1 MAENDSGSDS
11 QPLWEMHLEGITYEA
26 AKQEQASQ
34 QWAMHE
40 QHKAAVRAI
49 AERHAEARQREHS
62 RPRFQR
68 SHHSGRVCHTGQ
80 RHTYHSTWGVN
91 GSHRSDGPDGGW
103 QVTKDG
109 MRRSGWQGWWEFFA
123 G

>member
-1 MAENDSGSDS
+1 MAEGESSSEG
-11 QPLWEMHLEGITYEA
+11 QQAWEMHLEGITYEA
-26 AKQEQASQ
+26 AKQEQASH

-40 QHKAAVRAI
+40 QHEAAVRAI
-49 AERHAEARQREHS
+49 AERHAQARQREHS

-68 SHHSGRVCHTGQ
+68 SHHSGTVCQTGQ
-80 RHTYHSTWGVN
+80 RHTYHSAFSARGRG
-91 GSHRSDGPDGGW
+91 GSEGW

-123 G
+123 GFFGG